1 MRVDLKHGPF
11 SSGVLITA
19 VAVFV
24 AAFCNVAFYKEAFRI
39 YGFTGHSVL
48 LGTALF
54 VTLSCIFVLF
64 LSALCHR
71 ISVKPVLIAFLLISA
86 TIAYFTNAYGTI
98 FDTAMLSNVF
108 QTDTAEA
115 RDLLSWQLVLYIVS
129 LGIVPS
135 LALWYAPLEK
145 PHWMTETVARLKL
158 AGAAALAL
166 CAIYAG
172 FGAHISSLVR
182 EHRGVVSKVNP
193 GFAIV
198 SAIKLAAQS
207 APSGPHV
214 HRVVGADAVKP
225 GVDGHHELIIVV
237 VGETARADHWQ
248 LNGYTRETTPLLK
261 KEDGLYNFPD
271 FWSCGTST
279 AISVP
284 CMFSNLGR
292 GHFESGKAMQ
302 TDNALDVL
310 ARAGV
315 SILWR
320 DNNSSSKGVAD
331 RVRYEDFKTPKL
343 NPVCDEECRD
353 EGMLSGLQEYIDAQ
367 TGDIL
372 IVLHQM
378 GNHGPAYYKRYPKA
392 FEVFTPVCMTND
404 LGSCSTQEISN
415 AYDNALRYTDHF
427 LSKVIEL
434 LKKNDHRFETAM
446 FYVSDHG
453 ESLGEYG
460 VYLHGMPYALSPEA
474 QRHVPAVLWLGSQ
487 IKRDILVSSLAARSR
502 MTWSHDNIFSTL
514 LGLFEIRTEAYDAK
528 MDILEHPEAELTS
541 TSH

>member
-1 MRVDLKHGPF
+1 MHADLKSRSF
-11 SSGVLITA
+11 SSGALITA
-19 VAVFV
+19 VALFV
-24 AAFCNVAFYKEAFRI
+24 AVFGNFAFYDAAFRI
-39 YGFTGHSVL
+39 FGFNAESLL
-48 LGTALF
+48 LGAGLA
-54 VTLSCIFVLF
+54 VTLSSIFVLF

-71 ISVKPVLIAFLLISA
+71 LSVKPVLIAFLLISA
-86 TIAYFTNAYGTI
+86 TVAYFTNSYGTI

-115 RDLLSWQLVLYIVS
+115 RDLFSWQLVLYIAG
-129 LGIVPS
+129 LGILPS
-135 LALWYAPLEK
+135 LAIWYAPLET
-145 PHWMTETVARLKL
+145 PHWMTETVSRLKL
-158 AGAAALAL
+158 AGTAVLAVGAVYL
-166 CAIYAG
+166 A
-172 FGAHISSLVR
+172 FGAHIASLVR
-182 EHRGVVSKVNP
+182 EHRDVVSKVNP

-207 APSGPHV
+207 LPSGPHV
-214 HRVVGADAVKP
+214 HTLVAADAAKP
-225 GVDGHHELIIVV
+225 EADGHNELIIMV

-248 LNGYTRETTPLLK
+248 LNGYARETTPLIK
-261 KEDGLYNFPD
+261 KEGVYNFPD

-292 GHFESGKAMQ
+292 GHFESGTAQ
-302 TDNALDVL
+302 ATDNALDVL
-310 ARAGV
+310 GRAGV

-331 RVRYEDFKTPKL
+331 RVQYEDFKTHQL
-343 NPVCDEECRD
+343 NPMCDEECRD
-353 EGMLSGLQEYIDAQ
+353 EGMLSGLQQYIDAQ
-367 TGDIL
+367 KGDIL

-392 FEVFTPVCMTND
+392 FEVFAPVCKTND
-404 LGSCSTQEISN
+404 LGSCSTQEINN
-415 AYDNALRYTDHF
+415 AYDNALRYTDYF
-427 LSKVIEL
+427 LSKVIDL
-434 LKKNDHRFETAM
+434 LKKNDRRFETAM

-460 VYLHGMPYALSPEA
+460 VYLHGMPYALAPEA

-487 IKRDILVSSLAARSR
+487 IKRDIDVSSVPAQSQK
-502 MTWSHDNIFSTL
+502 TWSHDNLFSTL

-528 MDILEHPEAELTS
+528 MDILQHPDTELTS
-541 TSH
+541 TSN